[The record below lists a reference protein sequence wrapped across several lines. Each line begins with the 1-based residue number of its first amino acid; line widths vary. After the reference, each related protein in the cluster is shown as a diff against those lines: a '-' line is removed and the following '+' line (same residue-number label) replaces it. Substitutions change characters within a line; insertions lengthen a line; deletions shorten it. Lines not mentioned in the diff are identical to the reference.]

1 MKNSD
6 LRISSFMMQN
16 NKISKII
23 QGILAS
29 EGRQIFLQYFRSYLA
44 VAVEKENIHLAK
56 VPDVFLKNH
65 IAGSFIGMVCWWADC
80 DFSESPENLTRWFFC
95 VMPTQITNTI

>member
-6 LRISSFMMQN
+6 LMISSFMMQN
-16 NKISKII
+16 NKISKVI

-80 DFSESPENLTRWFFC
+80 DFSESPETK
-95 VMPTQITNTI
+95 I